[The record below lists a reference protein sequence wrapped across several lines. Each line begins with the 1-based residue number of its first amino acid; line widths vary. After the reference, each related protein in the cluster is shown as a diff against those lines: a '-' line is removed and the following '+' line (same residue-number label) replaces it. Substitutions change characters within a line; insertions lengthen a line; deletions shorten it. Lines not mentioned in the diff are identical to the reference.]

1 MWFSPVLP
9 VTASSREIPFTLYH
23 FVPLGDP
30 YSPLFKLYIKNN
42 YNRLTFHWGS
52 SPSLALV
59 VIQLRI
65 QHSSA
70 CCLTYSQRR
79 RPLNLIHCSVTPC
92 QKKFKTYSNLWPKP
106 TINQLW
112 FTRKLSGS
120 WFLVQMYSDCLFT
133 KSLPE
138 IVKTE
143 LISLG
148 RFHRP
153 VNMQP
158 SCRYSLWKGK
168 WSFTLE

>member
-1 MWFSPVLP
+1 MQARTKGILLKVGFEFNRQIKRIRWHIYTNVDRKLIKGGGL
-9 VTASSREIPFTLYH
+9 VFTCNSFKQRNSIH

-30 YSPLFKLYIKNN
+30 FSPLFKLYIKNN
-42 YNRLTFHWGS
+42 YNWLTFHWGS

-106 TINQLW
+106 TINQL
-112 FTRKLSGS
+112 
-120 WFLVQMYSDCLFT
+120 
-133 KSLPE
+133 
-138 IVKTE
+138 
-143 LISLG
+143 
-148 RFHRP
+148 
-153 VNMQP
+153 
-158 SCRYSLWKGK
+158 
-168 WSFTLE
+168 